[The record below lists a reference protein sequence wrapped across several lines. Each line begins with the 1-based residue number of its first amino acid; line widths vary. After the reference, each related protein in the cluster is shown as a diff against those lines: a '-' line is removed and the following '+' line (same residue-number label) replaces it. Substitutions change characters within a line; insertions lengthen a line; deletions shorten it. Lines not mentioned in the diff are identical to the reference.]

1 MLRILRQSQRWIMAL
16 VITIVGGVFVFF
28 VGGGGRIAPAGEDA
42 LIDVDG
48 QRFGTAEFERV
59 RAVLETN
66 LKQSVGEGVDAK
78 ALAGFSEQQTT
89 SFLVNQALLVREGEK
104 LGIHVSAEE
113 MRDAVKRSGLGRDE
127 KGAFSVNA
135 YRDQVQ
141 YNFGSERLFLDVL
154 RRDLMAQKTRDALAS
169 SAAVSDS
176 EARESLRL
184 QRESVKL
191 AYVALDTKTPRTP
204 ASVTDADVDAL
215 LGSNEARVRGAY
227 DEQSARFHL
236 PEQVRARHIL
246 IRVAR
251 DATPEQSADAEKRA
265 TAALERIQK
274 GEDFAE
280 VAKSVSEDPGS
291 KDRGGDLGFF
301 RRGAMVPAF
310 EEAAFAL
317 EPGAVSTLVK
327 TDFGLHVIRVE
338 EKKPAEDRTF
348 EDAKRE
354 IARELLQTDTAA
366 VEARKI
372 ADALAAA
379 VKDGSTLEDAARK
392 EGLTLERT
400 DWLQRRAE
408 GFVPGLGTSKAL
420 LDTAFAIAGETPS
433 SPTVFDVPGKLVLI
447 QVLEHRQPTADEL
460 AQDVA
465 AERDRLLRDEQQRI
479 EQAFVD
485 AERERLT
492 ASGRLKIEPALISG
506 RRR

>member
-1 MLRILRQSQRWIMAL
+1 
-16 VITIVGGVFVFF
+16 
-28 VGGGGRIAPAGEDA
+28 
-42 LIDVDG
+42 
-48 QRFGTAEFERV
+48 
-59 RAVLETN
+59 
-66 LKQSVGEGVDAK
+66 
-78 ALAGFSEQQTT
+78 
-89 SFLVNQALLVREGEK
+89 
-104 LGIHVSAEE
+104 
-113 MRDAVKRSGLGRDE
+113 
-127 KGAFSVNA
+127 
-135 YRDQVQ
+135 
-141 YNFGSERLFLDVL
+141 
-154 RRDLMAQKTRDALAS
+154 MAQKTRDALAS

-204 ASVTDADVDAL
+204 ATITDADVDAL
-215 LGSNEARVRGAY
+215 LSSNEARVRGAY
-227 DEQSARFHL
+227 DEQSARFHV
-236 PEQVRARHIL
+236 PEQVHARHIL
-246 IRVAR
+246 VRIAR
-251 DATPEQSADAEKRA
+251 DATAEQSADAEKRA
-265 TAALERIQK
+265 TAALERLQK

-280 VAKSVSEDPGS
+280 VARSVSEDPGS

-317 EPGAVSTLVK
+317 EPGAVSALVK
-327 TDFGLHVIRVE
+327 TDFGLHVIRVD
-338 EKKPAEDRTF
+338 EKKPAEDRVF
-348 EDAKRE
+348 DDAKRE

-392 EGLTLERT
+392 EGLTLDRT

-420 LDTAFAIAGETPS
+420 LDTAFALAGEKLS

-447 QVLEHRQPTADEL
+447 QVLEHRQPTAEEL
-460 AQDVA
+460 AQDIA
-465 AERDRLLRDEQQRI
+465 GERDRLLRDEQQRI

-492 ASGRLKIEPALISG
+492 ASGHLKIEPTLISG
-506 RRR
+506 GTRPRSR